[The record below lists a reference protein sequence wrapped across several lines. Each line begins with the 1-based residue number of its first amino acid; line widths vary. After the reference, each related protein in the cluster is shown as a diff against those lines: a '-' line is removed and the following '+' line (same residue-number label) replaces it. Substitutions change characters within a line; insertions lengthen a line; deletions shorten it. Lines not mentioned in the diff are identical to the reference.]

1 MFKWIERKI
10 LRPIIKNPVESL
22 LAGAAVAT
30 MGPAAA
36 GVIGKLS
43 VGTKV
48 ALASSAAS
56 TAGAILTR
64 NDAKKENT
72 RVLAA
77 NKAESERVYEQNK
90 KEVVESREYNEGVRE
105 NYYDNLVKD
114 AQKAG
119 INPLTALR
127 AGGGSA
133 YGNAV
138 AGTMAQ
144 GVMMDGVYATPTLTR
159 NPIAAGIETGVQ
171 VGLEQMNR
179 ANYNAHDV
187 RMAKLRGQINR
198 ANALSIHKL
207 TTDEIDYT
215 GYDQGD
221 AVPVKFGFQDF
232 TVPLEIAKRLRI
244 APNDYV
250 ELGVIQ
256 ELFGEAS
263 GVIAELAQAGI
274 KHQYGIYGP
283 QLLGSVNDKKYQNK
297 GSQITVNPIEQ
308 QGWSNEWRHH
318 VDRALQ

>member
-10 LRPIIKNPVESL
+10 LRPIIKNPVESA
-22 LAGAAVAT
+22 LAGAAIVT

-36 GVIGKLS
+36 GAIGKLS
-43 VGTKV
+43 AGTKV

-64 NDAKKENT
+64 NDVKKENT

-90 KEVVESREYNEGVRE
+90 KEVVESREYNTGVRE

-138 AGTMAQ
+138 AGTLAQ

-159 NPIAAGIETGVQ
+159 NPIAAGLETGVN
-171 VGLEQMNR
+171 VGLAELTRKQ
-179 ANYNAHDV
+179 NYSHESRMDELNKSLIKAQIKSMSAELSRTPEDMPLGVFDKNGNEIFAAKEEFETIPKYILV
-187 RMAKLRGQINR
+187 RDQSTGQIYPILNPELTESGPMEMATGVATMEAAEQLSR
-198 ANALSIHKL
+198 NQALFSPVFKKTVKQAH
-207 TTDEIDYT
+207 
-215 GYDQGD
+215 GD
-221 AVPVKFGFQDF
+221 W
-232 TVPLEIAKRLRI
+232 
-244 APNDYV
+244 
-250 ELGVIQ
+250 GVYAHPKQ
-256 ELFGEAS
+256 
-263 GVIAELAQAGI
+263 
-274 KHQYGIYGP
+274 
-283 QLLGSVNDKKYQNK
+283 
-297 GSQITVNPIEQ
+297 
-308 QGWSNEWRHH
+308 
-318 VDRALQ
+318 

>member
-1 MFKWIERKI
+1 MFKWIERKV
-10 LRPIIKNPVESL
+10 LRPIIKDPVESI
-22 LAGAAVAT
+22 LAGAAIAT

-64 NDAKKENT
+64 NDAKKENS

-77 NKAESERVYEQNK
+77 NKAESERVYERNK
-90 KEVVESREYNEGVRE
+90 REVVESREFNEGVRE

-144 GVMMDGVYATPTLTR
+144 GVMMEGVYATPTLSR
-159 NPIAAGIETGVQ
+159 NPIAAGLETGVN
-171 VGLEQMNR
+171 VGLAEFTRKQNYSHESRMDELNKSLIR
-179 ANYNAHDV
+179 AQIQSMTSQLSRDPRMPPMEDRHNYVLD
-187 RMAKLRGQINR
+187 
-198 ANALSIHKL
+198 
-207 TTDEIDYT
+207 
-215 GYDQGD
+215 
-221 AVPVKFGFQDF
+221 
-232 TVPLEIAKRLRI
+232 
-244 APNDYV
+244 
-250 ELGVIQ
+250 
-256 ELFGEAS
+256 EAS
-263 GVIAELAQAGI
+263 QAI
-274 KHQYGIYGP
+274 
-283 QLLGSVNDKKYQNK
+283 
-297 GSQITVNPIEQ
+297 
-308 QGWSNEWRHH
+308 
-318 VDRALQ
+318 DRDA

>member
-10 LRPIIKNPVESL
+10 LRPIIKNPVESI
-22 LAGAAVAT
+22 LAGAAIAT

-36 GVIGKLS
+36 GTIGKLS
-43 VGTKV
+43 AGTKV

-144 GVMMDGVYATPTLTR
+144 GVMMEGVYATPTLSR
-159 NPIAAGIETGVQ
+159 NPIAAGLETGVN
-171 VGLEQMNR
+171 VGLAEFTRQQ
-179 ANYNAHDV
+179 NYSHET
-187 RMAKLRGQINR
+187 RMDELQKSLMKAQINSMNSELKR
-198 ANALSIHKL
+198 GK
-207 TTDEIDYT
+207 DD
-215 GYDQGD
+215 
-221 AVPVKFGFQDF
+221 
-232 TVPLEIAKRLRI
+232 VPLLVTAFDPTGKVPDFLIPNPEILEFSGAEFRASLGTIAASYALQNNITKSEAKDILTAMWENRQRNIAKKGR
-244 APNDYV
+244 PDV
-250 ELGVIQ
+250 TTTELQDPFVTRATNW
-256 ELFGEAS
+256 LS
-263 GVIAELAQAGI
+263 
-274 KHQYGIYGP
+274 
-283 QLLGSVNDKKYQNK
+283 QLDMRM
-297 GSQITVNPIEQ
+297 P
-308 QGWSNEWRHH
+308 
-318 VDRALQ
+318 

>member
-10 LRPIIKNPVESL
+10 LRPIIKNPVESI
-22 LAGAAVAT
+22 LAGAAIAT

-36 GVIGKLS
+36 GTIGKLS
-43 VGTKV
+43 AGTKV

-64 NDAKKENT
+64 SDAKKENT

-90 KEVVESREYNEGVRE
+90 KEVVESREYNTGVRE

-144 GVMMDGVYATPTLTR
+144 GVMMDGVYATPTLSR
-159 NPIAAGIETGVQ
+159 NPIAAGLETGVN
-171 VGLEQMNR
+171 VGLAEFTRQQ
-179 ANYNAHDV
+179 NYSHES
-187 RMAKLRGQINR
+187 RMDELQKSLMKAQINSMNSELKR
-198 ANALSIHKL
+198 GKHDLPLLVNAYDPTGNLPDFLVPNPELLEFSWSEFKTSLGAIAASYALQNNISQREAEKIL
-207 TTDEIDYT
+207 TQMWRHRNQNIQTKRKREDEISVT
-215 GYDQGD
+215 
-221 AVPVKFGFQDF
+221 
-232 TVPLEIAKRLRI
+232 
-244 APNDYV
+244 
-250 ELGVIQ
+250 ELKDPFLQRMGNV
-256 ELFGEAS
+256 L
-263 GVIAELAQAGI
+263 
-274 KHQYGIYGP
+274 
-283 QLLGSVNDKKYQNK
+283 DKLDMRML
-297 GSQITVNPIEQ
+297 P
-308 QGWSNEWRHH
+308 
-318 VDRALQ
+318 

>member
-10 LRPIIKNPVESL
+10 LRPIIKNPVESI
-22 LAGAAVAT
+22 LAGAAIAT

-36 GVIGKLS
+36 GTIGKLS
-43 VGTKV
+43 AGTKV

-64 NDAKKENT
+64 NDAKKENN

-90 KEVVESREYNEGVRE
+90 KEVVESREYNTGVRE
-105 NYYDNLVKD
+105 NYYDNLVQD

-159 NPIAAGIETGVQ
+159 NPIAAGLETGVQ
-171 VGLEQMNR
+171 IGLENINR
-179 ANYNAHDV
+179 AKFEAHDV
-187 RMAKLRGQINR
+187 RMAKLRGQIDR
-198 ANALSIHKL
+198 ANALSINKA
-207 TTDEIDYT
+207 TSNEIDYSM
-215 GYDQGD
+215 YNQGD
-221 AVPVKFGFQDF
+221 GVPVKFGLQDF
-232 TVPLEIAKRLRI
+232 TIPVEIARRLEI

-250 ELGVIQ
+250 EAGVMA

-263 GVIAELAQAGI
+263 ELFTSFAIEGY
-274 KHQYGIYGP
+274 KDMYDMTPYG
-283 QLLGSVNDKKYQNK
+283 LLGSRNNRTNRNAPKLGNRGDRKRAR
-297 GSQITVNPIEQ
+297 TRIEI
-308 QGWSNEWRHH
+308 NEFNGT
-318 VDRALQ
+318 AQ

>member
-10 LRPIIKNPVESL
+10 LRPIIKNPVDSL
-22 LAGAAVAT
+22 IAGAAIAT

-36 GVIGKLS
+36 GTMGKLS
-43 VGTKV
+43 AGTKV

-90 KEVVESREYNEGVRE
+90 KEVVESREYNTGVRE

-179 ANYNAHDV
+179 ANFESHDV
-187 RMAKLRGQINR
+187 RMAKLRGAISK
-198 ANALSIHKL
+198 ANALSIHSA

-215 GYDQGD
+215 GYKQGD
-221 AVPVKFGFQDF
+221 DVPVKFGLQDF

-244 APNDYV
+244 APNDYL

-263 GVIAELAQAGI
+263 GVMAEAAQEGI
-274 KHQYGIYGP
+274 HTMFGIYSTN
-283 QLLGSVNDKKYQNK
+283 LLGSRNDR
-297 GSQITVNPIEQ
+297 VNPRKPIVTQQPIEDP
-308 QGWSNEWRHH
+308 GWGNEWRNH

>member
-10 LRPIIKNPVESL
+10 LRPIIKNPVE
-22 LAGAAVAT
+22 AIIGGAAIAT

-43 VGTKV
+43 AGTKV

-77 NKAESERVYEQNK
+77 NKAESERVYERNK
-90 KEVVESREYNEGVRE
+90 KEVVESREYNTGVRE

-133 YGNAV
+133 YGTAV

-144 GVMMDGVYATPTLTR
+144 SVMMDGVYATPTLSR
-159 NPIAAGIETGVQ
+159 NPIAAGLETGVN
-171 VGLEQMNR
+171 VGLAEFTRQQ
-179 ANYNAHDV
+179 NYSHESRMDELNKSLILAQVKSINSEIARGNYDDEALDLKFAGADV
-187 RMAKLRGQINR
+187 
-198 ANALSIHKL
+198 
-207 TTDEIDYT
+207 EIDENFSNVEDYEER
-215 GYDQGD
+215 YGD
-221 AVPVKFGFQDF
+221 IVGSLVG
-232 TVPLEIAKRLRI
+232 
-244 APNDYV
+244 
-250 ELGVIQ
+250 LGV
-256 ELFGEAS
+256 A
-263 GVIAELAQAGI
+263 IADARKTAMVLMSNESTANFSRNRRRKTKQFLPPVTVTTL
-274 KHQYGIYGP
+274 KGP
-283 QLLGSVNDKKYQNK
+283 QKRGEMRGAY
-297 GSQITVNPIEQ
+297 
-308 QGWSNEWRHH
+308 
-318 VDRALQ
+318 